1 MKKLFILALLEMSL
15 FGCGGCFG
23 SAPEAIIDYST
34 KPQDFIM
41 RFELNKKYLI
51 KRQGE
56 EFNFEVSTGRFN
68 ADKIKITWDKLQ
80 EERSSLRVSQ
90 RVPYLIYVD
99 GLDYIYLYEESTG
112 TASFFDLNGKNYQG
126 KPFMLSDNG
135 IIKFLEE
142 PTNPKKM
149 LLATR
154 VPNIGYCYA
163 AEYYH
168 VGKGGKPQLNNPDR
182 EYIYV
187 AGRFREPLTLL
198 EDVEVEIAANENSR
212 KWHKEILPKGTKLTR
227 FRTLASN
234 DTIVE
239 LLLPDKRVAR
249 FHEHYLFSEP
259 RAYLQINGF
268 AGKELFDKVLY

>member
-15 FGCGGCFG
+15 FGCGGCFSTG
-23 SAPEAIIDYST
+23 YDAVIDYST
-34 KPQDFIM
+34 KPQNFIM

-51 KRQGE
+51 KRQE
-56 EFNFEVSTGRFN
+56 NEFRFAIMTELFN
-68 ADKIKITWDKLQ
+68 SDKIKITWNKLE
-80 EERSSLRVSQ
+80 EERSLLRVKE

-99 GLDYIYLYEESTG
+99 GLDYIYLYEERSG
-112 TASFFDLNGKNYQG
+112 TAAVFDLNGRSSNGNPY
-126 KPFMLSDNG
+126 LVSDNG
-135 IIKFLEE
+135 SMKFLEE

-212 KWHKEILPKGTKLTR
+212 KWHKEIQIG
-227 FRTLASN
+227 
-234 DTIVE
+234 
-239 LLLPDKRVAR
+239 
-249 FHEHYLFSEP
+249 
-259 RAYLQINGF
+259 RAH
-268 AGKELFDKVLY
+268 V

>member
-1 MKKLFILALLEMSL
+1 MKKTLILAVLTMSL
-15 FGCGGCFG
+15 LGSSGCFG
-23 SAPEAIIDYST
+23 SSYDAVIDYST
-34 KPQDFIM
+34 KPQNFIM
-41 RFELNKKYLI
+41 RFELNKKYVI

-56 EFNFEVSTGRFN
+56 EFNFQVTTGFFN

-90 RVPYLIYVD
+90 RIPYLIYVD
-99 GLDYIYLYEESTG
+99 GKDYIYLYEESTG
-112 TASFFDLNGKNYQG
+112 TSAFFDLNGKNAEG
-126 KPFMLSDNG
+126 KPYMNGDNG
-135 IIKFLEE
+135 ILKFLEE

-168 VGKGGKPQLNNPDR
+168 VGKRGKPELNNPDR

-187 AGRFREPLTLL
+187 AGRFREPITLL
-198 EDVEVEIAANENSR
+198 EDVEVEIAANENS
-212 KWHKEILPKGTKLTR
+212 KEWKKEVLPKGTKLTR

-268 AGKELFDKVLY
+268 AGRELFNKVLY

>member
-99 GLDYIYLYEESTG
+99 GLDYIYLYEERSG
-112 TASFFDLNGKNYQG
+112 TAAVFDLNGRSSNGNPY
-126 KPFMLSDNG
+126 LVSDNG
-135 IIKFLEE
+135 SMKFLEE

-259 RAYLQINGF
+259 KAYLQINGF

>member
-15 FGCGGCFG
+15 FGCGGCFSTG
-23 SAPEAIIDYST
+23 YDAVIDYST
-34 KPQDFIM
+34 KPQNFIM

-51 KRQGE
+51 KRQE
-56 EFNFEVSTGRFN
+56 NEFRFAIMTELFN
-68 ADKIKITWDKLQ
+68 SDKIKITWNKLE
-80 EERSSLRVSQ
+80 EERSLLRVKE

-163 AEYYH
+163 ADYYH
-168 VGKGGKPQLNNPDR
+168 VSERGKPKLNNPDR

-187 AGRFREPLTLL
+187 AGRFREPITLL

-212 KWHKEILPKGTKLTR
+212 EWHKEILPKGTKLTR

>member
-1 MKKLFILALLEMSL
+1 MRKLILLTLLTASL
-15 FGCGGCFG
+15 LGCSGCFG
-23 SAPEAIIDYST
+23 SGSATIIDYST

-56 EFNFEVSTGRFN
+56 EFTFQVTTGFFN
-68 ADKIKITWDKLQ
+68 ADKITITWDKLQ

-99 GLDYIYLYEESTG
+99 GQDFIYLYEESTG
-112 TASFFDLNGKNYQG
+112 TAALFDLNGKNAQG
-126 KPFMLSDNG
+126 KPYMLYDNG
-135 IIKFLEE
+135 IVKFLEE

>member
-99 GLDYIYLYEESTG
+99 GLDYIYLYEERSG
-112 TASFFDLNGKNYQG
+112 TAAVFDLNGRSSNGNPY
-126 KPFMLSDNG
+126 LVSDNG
-135 IIKFLEE
+135 SMKFLEE

-187 AGRFREPLTLL
+187 AGRFRDPITLL
-198 EDVEVEIAANENSR
+198 QDVEVEIAANENSR
-212 KWHKEILPKGTKLTR
+212 EWKKELLPAGTKLTR

>member
-1 MKKLFILALLEMSL
+1 MKKLFILALLEMCL
-15 FGCGGCFG
+15 FGCGGCFSTG
-23 SAPEAIIDYST
+23 YDAVIDYST
-34 KPQDFIM
+34 KPQNFIM
-41 RFELNKKYLI
+41 RFELNKNYLI
-51 KRQGE
+51 KRQE
-56 EFNFEVSTGRFN
+56 NEFRFAIMTELFN
-68 ADKIKITWDKLQ
+68 SDKIKITWNKLE
-80 EERSSLRVSQ
+80 EERSLLRVKE

-99 GLDYIYLYEESTG
+99 GLDYIYLYEERSG
-112 TASFFDLNGKNYQG
+112 TAAVFDLNGRSSNGNPY
-126 KPFMLSDNG
+126 LVSDNG
-135 IIKFLEE
+135 SMKFLEE

-168 VGKGGKPQLNNPDR
+168 VSERGKPKLNNPDR

-187 AGRFREPLTLL
+187 AGRFREPITLL
-198 EDVEVEIAANENSR
+198 QDVEVEIAANENSR
-212 KWHKEILPKGTKLTR
+212 EWKKELLPAGTKLTR

-259 RAYLQINGF
+259 RAYLQINGC

>member
-1 MKKLFILALLEMSL
+1 MRKLLLLTLLTASL

-23 SAPEAIIDYST
+23 SSPEAVIDYST

-41 RFELNKKYLI
+41 RFELNKDYLI
-51 KRQGE
+51 KRHGE
-56 EFNFEVSTGRFN
+56 EFHFQVKTGFLN
-68 ADKIKITWDKLQ
+68 ADKIKIIWNKLQ

-99 GLDYIYLYEESTG
+99 GKDYIYLYEDSTG
-112 TASFFDLNGKNYQG
+112 TSAFFDLNGRNAEG
-126 KPFMLSDNG
+126 KPYLVYDNG
-135 IIKFLEE
+135 IVKFLEE
-142 PTNPKKM
+142 PTNPKRM
-149 LLATR
+149 LLATMI
-154 VPNIGYCYA
+154 PNIGYCHA

-168 VGKGGKPQLNNPDR
+168 VGERGKPKLNNPGR

-198 EDVEVEIAANENSR
+198 EDVEVEIAANESS
-212 KWHKEILPKGTKLTR
+212 KEWHKEVLPKGTKLTR

-239 LLLPDKRVAR
+239 LLLPDRRVAR

-268 AGKELFDKVLY
+268 AGRELFDKVLY

>member
-99 GLDYIYLYEESTG
+99 GLDYIYLYEERSG
-112 TASFFDLNGKNYQG
+112 TAAVFDLNGRSSNGNPY
-126 KPFMLSDNG
+126 LVSDNG
-135 IIKFLEE
+135 SMKFLEE

-168 VGKGGKPQLNNPDR
+168 VSERGKPKLNNPDR

-187 AGRFREPLTLL
+187 AGRFREPITLL

-212 KWHKEILPKGTKLTR
+212 EWHKEILPKGTKLTR

-234 DTIVE
+234 DTLVE

-268 AGKELFDKVLY
+268 AGRELFDKVLY

>member
-1 MKKLFILALLEMSL
+1 MRRLFILTLLAASL
-15 FGCGGCFG
+15 LGCGGCFG
-23 SAPEAIIDYST
+23 SSPESIIDYSS

-41 RFELNKKYLI
+41 RFELNKKYVI

-56 EFNFEVSTGRFN
+56 EFNFQVSTGFFN
-68 ADKIKITWDKLQ
+68 TDKIKIHWNKLE

-90 RVPYLIYVD
+90 RVPYLVYVD
-99 GLDYIYLYEESTG
+99 GQDYIYLYEESTG
-112 TASFFDLNGKNYQG
+112 TAAFFDLNGKNAQG
-126 KPFMLSDNG
+126 KPYMLSDNG

-149 LLATR
+149 LLATQI
-154 VPNIGYCYA
+154 PNIGYCYA

-168 VGKGGKPQLNNPDR
+168 VGERGKPKLNNPDR

-187 AGRFREPLTLL
+187 AGRFREPITLL
-198 EDVEVEIAANENSR
+198 EDVEVEIAANENS
-212 KWHKEILPKGTKLTR
+212 KEWHKEILPKGTKLTR

-239 LLLPDKRVAR
+239 LLLSDKRVAR

-268 AGKELFDKVLY
+268 AGRELFDKVLY

>member
-1 MKKLFILALLEMSL
+1 MRKLILLTLLTASL
-15 FGCGGCFG
+15 LGCSGCFG
-23 SAPEAIIDYST
+23 SGSATIIDYST

-56 EFNFEVSTGRFN
+56 EFTFQVTTGFFN
-68 ADKIKITWDKLQ
+68 TDKITITWDKLQ

-99 GLDYIYLYEESTG
+99 GQDFIYLYEESTG
-112 TASFFDLNGKNYQG
+112 TAAVFDLNGRSSNG
-126 KPFMLSDNG
+126 KPYLVYDNG
-135 IIKFLEE
+135 NVKFLEK

-149 LLATR
+149 LLGTS

-187 AGRFREPLTLL
+187 AGRFREPITLL
-198 EDVEVEIAANENSR
+198 QDVEVEIAANENSR
-212 KWHKEILPKGTKLTR
+212 EWKKELLPAGTKLTR

>member
-99 GLDYIYLYEESTG
+99 GLDYIYLYEERSG
-112 TASFFDLNGKNYQG
+112 TAAVFDLNGRSSNGNPY
-126 KPFMLSDNG
+126 LVSDNG
-135 IIKFLEE
+135 SMKFLEE

-212 KWHKEILPKGTKLTR
+212 KWHKEILLKGTKLTR

-259 RAYLQINGF
+259 KAYLQINGF

>member
-1 MKKLFILALLEMSL
+1 MKKTLILAVLTMSL
-15 FGCGGCFG
+15 LGSSGCFG
-23 SAPEAIIDYST
+23 SSYDAVIDYST

-99 GLDYIYLYEESTG
+99 GLDYIYLYEERSG
-112 TASFFDLNGKNYQG
+112 TAAVFDLNGRSSNGNPY
-126 KPFMLSDNG
+126 LVSDNG
-135 IIKFLEE
+135 SMKFLEE

-212 KWHKEILPKGTKLTR
+212 KWHKEILLKGTKLTR

-259 RAYLQINGF
+259 KAYLQINGF

>member
-99 GLDYIYLYEESTG
+99 GLDYIYLYEERSG
-112 TASFFDLNGKNYQG
+112 TAAVFDLNGRSSNGNPY
-126 KPFMLSDNG
+126 LVSDNG
-135 IIKFLEE
+135 SMKFLEE

-168 VGKGGKPQLNNPDR
+168 VSERGKPKLNNPDR

-187 AGRFREPLTLL
+187 AGRFREPITLL
-198 EDVEVEIAANENSR
+198 QDVEVEIAANENSR
-212 KWHKEILPKGTKLTR
+212 EWKKELLPAGTKLTR

>member
-1 MKKLFILALLEMSL
+1 
-15 FGCGGCFG
+15 G

-99 GLDYIYLYEESTG
+99 GLDYIYLYEERSG
-112 TASFFDLNGKNYQG
+112 TAAVFDLNGRSSNGNPY
-126 KPFMLSDNG
+126 LVSDNG
-135 IIKFLEE
+135 SMKFLEE

-168 VGKGGKPQLNNPDR
+168 VSERGKPKLNNPDR

-187 AGRFREPLTLL
+187 AGRFREPITLL
-198 EDVEVEIAANENSR
+198 QDVEVEIAANENSR
-212 KWHKEILPKGTKLTR
+212 EWKKELLPAGTKLTR

-234 DTIVE
+234 DTLVE

-268 AGKELFDKVLY
+268 AGRELFDKVLY

>member
-1 MKKLFILALLEMSL
+1 MKKVFILALLEMSL
-15 FGCGGCFG
+15 FGCGGCF
-23 SAPEAIIDYST
+23 STDYDAVIDYST
-34 KPQDFIM
+34 KPQNFIM

-51 KRQGE
+51 KRQE
-56 EFNFEVSTGRFN
+56 NEFRFAIMTELFN
-68 ADKIKITWDKLQ
+68 SDKIKITWNKLE
-80 EERSSLRVSQ
+80 EERSLLRVKE

-99 GLDYIYLYEESTG
+99 GLDYIYLYEERSG
-112 TASFFDLNGKNYQG
+112 TAAVFDLNGRSSNGNPY
-126 KPFMLSDNG
+126 LVSDNG
-135 IIKFLEE
+135 SMKFLEE

-187 AGRFREPLTLL
+187 AGRFRDPITLL
-198 EDVEVEIAANENSR
+198 QDVEVEIAANENSR
-212 KWHKEILPKGTKLTR
+212 EWKKELLPAGTKLTR

-259 RAYLQINGF
+259 KAYLQINGF

>member
-1 MKKLFILALLEMSL
+1 MRKVFILTLLAASL

-23 SAPEAIIDYST
+23 GSPDAIIDYST
-34 KPQDFIM
+34 KPENFIM

-51 KRQGE
+51 KRQGA
-56 EFNFEVSTGRFN
+56 EFNFEVSTGRLN

-99 GLDYIYLYEESTG
+99 GLDYIYLYEERSG
-112 TASFFDLNGKNYQG
+112 TAAVFDLNGRSSNGNPY
-126 KPFMLSDNG
+126 LVSDNG
-135 IIKFLEE
+135 SMKFLEE

-149 LLATR
+149 LLGTI

-163 AEYYH
+163 SEYYH
-168 VGKGGKPQLNNPDR
+168 VGKRGMPRLNNQER

-187 AGRFREPLTLL
+187 GGRFREPVTLL

>member
-15 FGCGGCFG
+15 FGCGGCFSTG
-23 SAPEAIIDYST
+23 YDAVIDYST
-34 KPQDFIM
+34 KPQNFIM

-51 KRQGE
+51 KRQE
-56 EFNFEVSTGRFN
+56 NEFRFAIMTELFN
-68 ADKIKITWDKLQ
+68 SDKIKITWNKLE
-80 EERSSLRVSQ
+80 EERSLLRVKE

-99 GLDYIYLYEESTG
+99 GLDYIYLYEERSG
-112 TASFFDLNGKNYQG
+112 TAAVFDLNGRSSN
-126 KPFMLSDNG
+126 
-135 IIKFLEE
+135 
-142 PTNPKKM
+142 TNPKKM